1 LQEGPREDN
10 VKKEGLMS
18 KIMDKLHH
26 NSSTTG

>member
-1 LQEGPREDN
+1 LQEGPRDDN

-26 NSSTTG
+26 S

>member
-1 LQEGPREDN
+1 LQEGPRDDN

-26 NSSTTG
+26 NS